1 MRHPVRKLVSRLR
14 LLFLLAAM
22 LAPLLAGP
30 PAALAAQAP
39 KVKADARY
47 YGLTTPDARPN
58 AYNQTEDVQVE
69 LNEGGSVALTYL
81 LLVVL
86 GGFCIGAMFKS
97 AKRTHLD

>member
-1 MRHPVRKLVSRLR
+1 MLARLR
-14 LLFLLAAM
+14 PLFLLAAM
-22 LAPLLAGP
+22 LLPLLAGP
-30 PAALAAQAP
+30 SAALAREAP

-47 YGLTTPDARPN
+47 YGITTPDARPN
-58 AYNQTEDVQVE
+58 AYNQREDVQVE